1 MILQIFQKHAQTR
14 EAKLQV
20 RLAEIPYLKARL
32 FSDLDLENESKH
44 SKQRRGREWFDKQR
58 LALNKREKSIK
69 SDLDKVKNQRALLRS
84 SRVRNKIPSVAVI
97 GYTNSGKTSLIK
109 AITGKTPPIVEMIWV
124 KNVRAIMVCGFLM
137 KYFFKKSW

>member
-69 SDLDKVKNQRALLRS
+69 SDLDKGGVISEGIFNWVPS
-84 SRVRNKIPSVAVI
+84 SENEPKLCS
-97 GYTNSGKTSLIK
+97 TNFLIK
-109 AITGKTPPIVEMIWV
+109 NFSIYRVIHSKV
-124 KNVRAIMVCGFLM
+124 
-137 KYFFKKSW
+137 

>member
-69 SDLDKVKNQRALLRS
+69 SDLDKGGVISEGIFNWVPSSENEPKHCSINFLVKKLFNLH
-84 SRVRNKIPSVAVI
+84 
-97 GYTNSGKTSLIK
+97 
-109 AITGKTPPIVEMIWV
+109 TG
-124 KNVRAIMVCGFLM
+124 
-137 KYFFKKSW
+137 

>member
-69 SDLDKVKNQRALLRS
+69 SDLDKGGVISEGIFFNLVHQIFPMNFSQFEQLKKKTNFLLVQNRS
-84 SRVRNKIPSVAVI
+84 FFSVCHL
-97 GYTNSGKTSLIK
+97 K
-109 AITGKTPPIVEMIWV
+109 
-124 KNVRAIMVCGFLM
+124 
-137 KYFFKKSW
+137 KKS

>member
-58 LALNKREKSIK
+58 LALNKREKASMT
-69 SDLDKVKNQRALLRS
+69 LLRS

-97 GYTNSGKTSLIK
+97 GYTNAGKTSLIK
-109 AITGKTPPIVEMIWV
+109 AITGKGTSI
-124 KNVRAIMVCGFLM
+124 NDVRF
-137 KYFFKKSW
+137 

>member
-69 SDLDKVKNQRALLRS
+69 SDLDKGGVISEGIVFTLVLSSKN
-84 SRVRNKIPSVAVI
+84 
-97 GYTNSGKTSLIK
+97 
-109 AITGKTPPIVEMIWV
+109 
-124 KNVRAIMVCGFLM
+124 
-137 KYFFKKSW
+137 

>member
-69 SDLDKVKNQRALLRS
+69 SDLDKGGVISEGIFICVPFSENELKHCSIKALESNLS
-84 SRVRNKIPSVAVI
+84 SALCSINF
-97 GYTNSGKTSLIK
+97 LIK
-109 AITGKTPPIVEMIWV
+109 NFSMYRVTHSKV
-124 KNVRAIMVCGFLM
+124 
-137 KYFFKKSW
+137 

>member
-1 MILQIFQKHAQTR
+1 MIFVPELSSFFILFSRYSVILQIFQKHAQTR

-69 SDLDKVKNQRALLRS
+69 SDLDKGRVISEGIVFTLVKKLA
-84 SRVRNKIPSVAVI
+84 
-97 GYTNSGKTSLIK
+97 
-109 AITGKTPPIVEMIWV
+109 
-124 KNVRAIMVCGFLM
+124 
-137 KYFFKKSW
+137 

>member
-69 SDLDKVKNQRALLRS
+69 SDLDKGGIISEGNLVPSSKNEPKHYPINFLKASIFQTFWRA
-84 SRVRNKIPSVAVI
+84 
-97 GYTNSGKTSLIK
+97 NSCTDSL
-109 AITGKTPPIVEMIWV
+109 
-124 KNVRAIMVCGFLM
+124 FL
-137 KYFFKKSW
+137 

>member
-69 SDLDKVKNQRALLRS
+69 SDLDKGGVISEGIFFNLVPSSKNSPKHRLF
-84 SRVRNKIPSVAVI
+84 
-97 GYTNSGKTSLIK
+97 
-109 AITGKTPPIVEMIWV
+109 TPNEFT
-124 KNVRAIMVCGFLM
+124 R
-137 KYFFKKSW
+137 YFH